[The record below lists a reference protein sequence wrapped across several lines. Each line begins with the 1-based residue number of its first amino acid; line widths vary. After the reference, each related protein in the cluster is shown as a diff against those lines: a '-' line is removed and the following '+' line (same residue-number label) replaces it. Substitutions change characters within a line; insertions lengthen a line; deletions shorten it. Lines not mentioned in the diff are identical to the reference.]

1 LLGALRLPALLLTQ
15 LLLALGFFCQRRLV
29 QLFLAIA
36 IFFNLRL
43 LEALLFLALFF
54 LGQGNV
60 YFGARGWFWRRWRG
74 FGRYG

>member
-1 LLGALRLPALLLTQ
+1 M
-15 LLLALGFFCQRRLV
+15 

-36 IFFNLRL
+36 FFFNLRL

-60 YFGARGWFWRRWRG
+60 YFGARGWFSRRWRG